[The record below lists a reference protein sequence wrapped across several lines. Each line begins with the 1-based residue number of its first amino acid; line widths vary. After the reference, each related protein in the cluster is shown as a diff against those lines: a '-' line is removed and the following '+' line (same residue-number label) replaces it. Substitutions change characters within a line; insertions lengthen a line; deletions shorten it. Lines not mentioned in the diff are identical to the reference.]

1 MLACTLLIAAC
12 GGDEAGGDPGAGNPA
27 SNETDYAK
35 ALADAPGPLA
45 DLYANGDAII
55 EGGADEFE
63 SQLAAL
69 EGYPVVVNKWAS
81 WCGPCRLEFPI
92 FQAVAADRG
101 DQIAFLGVNAND
113 GTDAA
118 ETFLEELPLPYPSI
132 SDPDDEAGELFKGFY
147 FPSTAFYDRN
157 GELVY
162 TRQGPYEDE
171 QDLNDEID
179 KYLG

>member
-12 GGDEAGGDPGAGNPA
+12 GGDEAGGDPGAGNPT

-63 SQLAAL
+63 SHLAAL

-81 WCGPCRLEFPI
+81 WCGPCREEMPW
-92 FQAVAADRG
+92 FQRLSARLG
-101 DQIAFLGVNAND
+101 KRIAFLGVD
-113 GTDAA
+113 SDDSSDAHGA
-118 ETFLEELPLPYPSI
+118 
-132 SDPDDEAGELFKGFY
+132 A
-147 FPSTAFYDRN
+147 
-157 GELVY
+157 
-162 TRQGPYEDE
+162 
-171 QDLNDEID
+171 
-179 KYLG
+179 

>member
-12 GGDEAGGDPGAGNPA
+12 GGDEAGGDPGAGNPT
-27 SNETDYAK
+27 SNATDYAK
-35 ALADAPGPLA
+35 ALADAPAPLA

-69 EGYPVVVNKWAS
+69 EGYPVVVNTWAS

-101 DQIAFLGVNAND
+101 DADRLPRRRTPTTA
-113 GTDAA
+113 TDAA
-118 ETFLEELPLPYPSI
+118 RDLPRGAAAPVSEHQRP
-132 SDPDDEAGELFKGFY
+132 
-147 FPSTAFYDRN
+147 R
-157 GELVY
+157 
-162 TRQGPYEDE
+162 R
-171 QDLNDEID
+171 
-179 KYLG
+179 